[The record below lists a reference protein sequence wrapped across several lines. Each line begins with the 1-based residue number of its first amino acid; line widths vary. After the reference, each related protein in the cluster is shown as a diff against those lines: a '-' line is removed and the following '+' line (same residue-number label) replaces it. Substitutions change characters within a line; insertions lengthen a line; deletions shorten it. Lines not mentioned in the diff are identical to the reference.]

1 MQIGLESVESFT
13 LCPFCNKKKN
23 EVRNTEYNFAF
34 LYYFSWKCTKAKK
47 GNNKET
53 RLPFFGV
60 VETMNR

>member
-1 MQIGLESVESFT
+1 MSFFAT
-13 LCPFCNKKKN
+13 EKN

-47 GNNKET
+47 GNNKENT
-53 RLPFFGV
+53 TAFFGV

>member
-1 MQIGLESVESFT
+1 MRLESFESFT
-13 LCPFCNKKKN
+13 LCPFLQQEKN

-47 GNNKET
+47 GNNKENT
-53 RLPFFGV
+53 TAFFGV